1 MSSELKQL
9 CNVYYADFSESVQR
23 MISLKESAED
33 LKAQLLT
40 LDMRLQSQ
48 GNSVLHTA
56 KSLEEAHLV
65 RNRLDAGLTAVTR
78 ATNLVIP

>member
-1 MSSELKQL
+1 
-9 CNVYYADFSESVQR
+9 

-65 RNRLDAGLTAVTR
+65 RSRLDAGLTAVTR
-78 ATNLVIP
+78 ATNLVRRYLKLLRTHLVSCAMIM